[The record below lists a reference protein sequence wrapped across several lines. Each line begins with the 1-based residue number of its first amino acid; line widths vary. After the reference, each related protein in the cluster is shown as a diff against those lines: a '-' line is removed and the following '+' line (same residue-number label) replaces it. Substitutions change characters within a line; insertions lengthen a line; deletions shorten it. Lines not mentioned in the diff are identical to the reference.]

1 MDENPKTTLQLFC
14 ERYHVQ
20 HTIYKRGP
28 KKGLVNLPITRDKD
42 LFAYFEAERVL
53 RAAGYDRLID
63 HARYFRA
70 EDGGT
75 VVTFSPYWL
84 LELEDELPEQ
94 IGEFTVEVSP
104 YPVYGMMTSTLVMRK
119 SPIHDPEDNQ

>member
-1 MDENPKTTLQLFC
+1 MTENQKTILQLFC

-28 KKGLVNLPITRDKD
+28 KKGLVNLPATRDKD
-42 LFAYFEAERVL
+42 LFACFDAEKAL
-53 RAAGYDRLID
+53 RNAGYDRLID
-63 HARYFRA
+63 HARYFKA

-84 LELEDELPEQ
+84 PELEEELPEQ
-94 IGEFTVEVSP
+94 IGEFEVEVSP

-119 SPIHDPEDNQ
+119 KTTFD

>member
-1 MDENPKTTLQLFC
+1 MTMDEQKTILQLFC

-20 HTIYKRGP
+20 HTIYNRGP
-28 KKGLVNLPITRDKD
+28 KKGLVNLPATRDKD
-42 LFAYFEAERVL
+42 LVEYFEAKDAL
-53 RAAGYDRLID
+53 RAAGLEKLID
-63 HARYFRA
+63 HTRYFRA

-84 LELEDELPEQ
+84 QELADPLPER
-94 IGEFTVEVSP
+94 IGEFLVEVSS

-119 SPIHDPEDNQ
+119 QNDAHTV